1 MHGFAADPF
10 AVSATRSVAVDICT
24 SAYRISGQTVS
35 RFVRVADIV
44 NQIASTHLVIDEATV
59 SEYADATATIS
70 AQQVL
75 VTVDEILFL
84 LAAETDAAARPGM
97 RIQKRAG
104 RGQGGVPPL
113 RPTGPGHAGA

>member
-1 MHGFAADPF
+1 MNAFSADPF
-10 AVSATRSVAVDICT
+10 AVSATRSVAVDIYA

-84 LAAETDAAARPGM
+84 LAAETDAAAPPDI
-97 RIQKRAG
+97 RIQK
-104 RGQGGVPPL
+104 PPL
-113 RPTGPGHAGA
+113 PA